1 MAQDGRPGANNR
13 LNGSGSSQSSS
24 SSSKHGIGGGVAM
37 LVLLQEI
44 TIEKPNPGTLGILV
58 NEFGFISLVGVL
70 LDRCTGQLF
79 KYN

>member
-1 MAQDGRPGANNR
+1 MAQDGQPAANKR
-13 LNGSGSSQSSS
+13 LNGSGSS
-24 SSSKHGIGGGVAM
+24 SKHGIGRGVGM

-44 TIEKPNPGTLGILV
+44 AMEKPNSGTLGNL

-70 LDRCTGQLF
+70 LNRYTGQLF

>member
-1 MAQDGRPGANNR
+1 
-13 LNGSGSSQSSS
+13 
-24 SSSKHGIGGGVAM
+24 M

-58 NEFGFISLVGVL
+58 NEFGFISLVGGP